1 MRGARWIGALVAG
14 LTLVAGTA
22 GAATLRIGLQDDPD
36 QLDPARSGT
45 FVGRIVF
52 AGLCDK
58 LVDIDQKL
66 NIVPQLATS
75 WSWSA
80 DNLALTMKLRPGV
93 VFHDGEPFDAAAV
106 KFNIG
111 RYKDAAYS
119 VRKGEL
125 KPVKAV
131 EVVGPLTVRIQLA
144 TPYAPLL
151 AVLSDRAGMM
161 LAPKATAEAG
171 ENVAADPV
179 CSGPFKFAQRVAQ
192 ERIVLD
198 KFDHYWDPSAIHI
211 DKIMYLPIPDSTV
224 RLANLKSGQLDIV
237 ERVAATDVKAVKG
250 DAHLRLVTS
259 PSLAYYTMSI
269 NLANGEAA
277 SNPLGKNAKVREAL
291 EWSLD
296 RAALNQVVFDGQ
308 FIPSNQAEA
317 PGSKYYNN
325 DFPVPKRDLA
335 KAKALLK
342 EAGQEHPSFTL
353 LAVNNPI
360 DQQVAQVVQSMAG
373 EAGFEVKLQAIEQ
386 NTLIAAATKGDYQ
399 ATIVLWSGR
408 ADPDGNIA
416 IWLACDG
423 FLNWGKW
430 CDRKF
435 DDLLG
440 KARGTTVESERVALY
455 KQASAIYL
463 AERPHVFLYHL
474 KWLWA
479 TGDKVEGFVPVPD
492 GIIRLQGMRVA
503 P

>member
-1 MRGARWIGALVAG
+1 MRRTRWIAAFVAA
-14 LTLVAGTA
+14 LTLLCGTA
-22 GAATLRIGLQDDPD
+22 GATTLRIGLQDDPD
-36 QLDPARSGT
+36 PLDPARSGT

-58 LVDIDQKL
+58 LVDLDRTL
-66 NIVPQLATS
+66 DIVPQLATS

-106 KFNIG
+106 KFNIE

-125 KPVKAV
+125 KSVKAV
-131 EVVGPLTVRIQLA
+131 EAIDPMTVRILLA

-171 ENVAADPV
+171 ENVAANPV
-179 CSGPFKFAQRVAQ
+179 CSGPFKFTQRVAQ

-198 KFDHYWDPSAIHI
+198 KFERYWNPSAIHL
-211 DKIMYLPIPDSTV
+211 DKVMYLPIPDPTV
-224 RLANLKSGQLDIV
+224 RLANLRSGQLDIV
-237 ERVAATDVKAVKG
+237 ERVAATDVKVVKG
-250 DAHLRLVTS
+250 DPQLRLVAS

-277 SNPLGKNAKVREAL
+277 NNPLGKSAKVREAF
-291 EWSLD
+291 ERSLD
-296 RAALNQVVFDGQ
+296 RAALNQAVFDGQ

-317 PGSKYYNN
+317 PGSKYYNS

-342 EAGQEHPSFTL
+342 EAGEMHPAFTL

-360 DQQVAQVVQSMAG
+360 DQQVAQVVQSMAK

-386 NTLIAAATKGDYQ
+386 NTLLAAATKGDYQ

-408 ADPDGNIA
+408 ADPDGNVA

-430 CDRKF
+430 CDKSF

-440 KARGTTVESERVALY
+440 KARATTVESERIALY

-463 AERPHVFLYHL
+463 AERPHIFLYHL

-479 TGDKVEGFVPVPD
+479 TSDKVEGFVPVPD
-492 GIIRLQGMRVA
+492 GIIRLQGMRA
-503 P
+503 GP